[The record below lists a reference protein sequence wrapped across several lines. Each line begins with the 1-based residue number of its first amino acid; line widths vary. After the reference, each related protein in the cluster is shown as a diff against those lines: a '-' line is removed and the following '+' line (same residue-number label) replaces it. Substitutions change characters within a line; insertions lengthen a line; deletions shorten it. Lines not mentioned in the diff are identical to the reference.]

1 MPVYGLRGLQGS
13 DSVSTRH
20 PALEPL
26 PNPIPL
32 KIRFP
37 TNKADKKMDTLN
49 WEEVRKGQVAAV
61 EGDPLSVW
69 FHTDDLNGDTDALH
83 YMEGYKGLGERF
95 CAKAVELIKKQK
107 P

>member
-1 MPVYGLRGLQGS
+1 
-13 DSVSTRH
+13 
-20 PALEPL
+20 
-26 PNPIPL
+26 
-32 KIRFP
+32 
-37 TNKADKKMDTLN
+37 MDTLN